1 MFTRADLL
9 EWMPDLKL
17 VIEKMTDADFG
28 VLVELMRRL
37 ECEDM
42 DADEYNQIAA
52 AIDTML
58 GG

>member
-1 MFTRADLL
+1 MFTRKDLID
-9 EWMPDLKL
+9 WMPDLRL
-17 VIEKMTDADFG
+17 VIERLSDADFG
-28 VLVELMRRL
+28 KLKDLMRRL

-42 DADEYNQIAA
+42 SVEEYNKVAA